1 MEVRELLSGE
11 VMTISADETVRKG
24 AAVMSEAGVGSLA
37 VIEDNELAGIFTER
51 DVLRAVAEG
60 AGLDE
65 DQIANWMTGYP
76 DSFSPDM
83 EVGDAADW
91 MLAAGYRHL
100 PVVEN
105 GALIGMAS
113 IKDVL
118 WAVTDTQEQVQR
130 PQTFTAF
137 RTEH

>member
-11 VMTISADETVRKG
+11 VVTVSAHDSVREG
-24 AAVMSEAGVGSLA
+24 AYIMDDAGVGALA
-37 VIEDNELAGIFTER
+37 VLKNDELAGILTER
-51 DVLRAVAEG
+51 DVLRAVA
-60 AGLDE
+60 ADADLDTDE
-65 DQIANWMTGYP
+65 VADWMTDYP

-83 EVGDAADW
+83 DVDDAADW

-100 PVVEN
+100 PVVDN

-118 WAVTDTQEQVQR
+118 WAL
-130 PQTFTAF
+130 
-137 RTEH
+137 TEPNEV

>member
-11 VMTISADETVRKG
+11 VMTISAEEVVREG
-24 AAVMSEAGVGSLA
+24 AVAMNEAGVGSLA
-37 VIEDNELAGIFTER
+37 VIKDDELAGIFTER

-60 AGLDE
+60 ANLDS
-65 DQIANWMTGYP
+65 DSISRWMTDYP
-76 DSFSPDM
+76 DAFSPDM

-105 GALIGMAS
+105 GSLIGMAS

-118 WAVTDTQEQVQR
+118 WGVTDSTGG
-130 PQTFTAF
+130 
-137 RTEH
+137 

>member
-11 VMTISADETVRKG
+11 VMTISADETVLEG
-24 AAVMSEAGVGSLA
+24 ARAMDDAGVGSLA
-37 VIEDNELAGIFTER
+37 VIKDGELAGIFTER
-51 DVLRAVAEG
+51 DVLRAVAKEVD
-60 AGLDE
+60 LDS
-65 DQIANWMTGYP
+65 DLISRWMTDYP

-83 EVGDAADW
+83 DVEDAADW

-105 GALIGMAS
+105 RALIGMAS

-118 WAVTDTQEQVQR
+118 WAITDSAEG
-130 PQTFTAF
+130 
-137 RTEH
+137 

>member
-11 VMTISADETVRKG
+11 VVTVSVKDSVREG
-24 AAVMSEAGVGSLA
+24 AYIMDDAAVGALA
-37 VIEDNELAGIFTER
+37 VMKEDELAGIFTER
-51 DVLRAVAEG
+51 DVLKAVASD
-60 AGLDE
+60 ADLDT
-65 DQIANWMTGYP
+65 DQVSDWMTNYP

-83 EVGDAADW
+83 EVDDAADW

-100 PVVEN
+100 PVVDN

-118 WAVTDTQEQVQR
+118 WAVTDRNEG
-130 PQTFTAF
+130 
-137 RTEH
+137 